1 MAIQVLQMDNKELKL
16 WTQYVRVCV
25 CLYIYIYI
33 YIRVEGIGIVSTE
46 EAINW
51 GLSGPMLQASRVQW
65 ELRRADHYTHI

>member
-1 MAIQVLQMDNKELKL
+1 MDNKELKL

-25 CLYIYIYI
+25 CL

>member
-25 CLYIYIYI
+25 FIYIYI

-65 ELRRADHYTHI
+65 ELRRDDHCTHI

>member
-1 MAIQVLQMDNKELKL
+1 M
-16 WTQYVRVCV
+16 RVCV